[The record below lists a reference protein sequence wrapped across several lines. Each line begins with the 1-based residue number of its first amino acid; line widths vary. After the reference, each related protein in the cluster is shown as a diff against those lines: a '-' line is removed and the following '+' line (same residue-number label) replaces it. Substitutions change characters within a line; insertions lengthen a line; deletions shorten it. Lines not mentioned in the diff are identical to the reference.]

1 MSDFFSLNYFCE
13 WSRKTSKHVMIYYV
27 KHLKICKKL
36 KINEQINLKKIMIFF
51 KKIKNHN
58 IMIEIEFVFSIL
70 INSRIKKTWFVN

>member
-1 MSDFFSLNYFCE
+1 
-13 WSRKTSKHVMIYYV
+13 MIYYV

-70 INSRIKKTWFVN
+70 INSRIKKT